1 MIIGLGDVYVQIP
14 HRQLAEGLMAEA
26 SRHAL
31 AQDGCLS
38 FTFAE
43 VLEDPGH
50 FVVLERW
57 SDEGAIE
64 RHYRS
69 PAFAD
74 YQRTIARLLVRESE
88 YRLHRVQETSHPVDS
103 VRIVTDQDD

>member
-1 MIIGLGDVYVQIP
+1 MRD
-14 HRQLAEGLMAEA
+14 A

-31 AQDGCLS
+31 AQEGCRS

-43 VLEDPGH
+43 VLEEPGH

-57 SDEGAIE
+57 EDEQAIE

-69 PAFAD
+69 PGFAD

-88 YRLHRVQETSHPVDS
+88 YRLHRVQETLHPVNS
-103 VRIVTDQDD
+103 ITIVTDQDD